1 MNTEVMHMT
10 TEASEA
16 GKLRFPEVVKALS
29 EVGVE
34 SYHSDLISG
43 VKTFYMPNGES
54 YEERLAMKPGEI
66 AEKFSENALVAAI
79 RAAQKD
85 EILYPEFLKRAAAA
99 GAAAYRVFITGRRA
113 VYIGRK
119 GEIHVEEFPQAKSQ
133 D

>member
-29 EVGVE
+29 EAGVE

-43 VKTFYMPNGES
+43 VKTFYMPNGET
-54 YEERLAMKPGEI
+54 YEERLTMKPQEI
-66 AEKFSENALVAAI
+66 AAKFSTSALVDAI

-85 EILYPEFLKRAAAA
+85 EIRYPEFLKRATAA
-99 GAAAYRVFITGRRA
+99 GAAAYRVFITGQRA

-119 GEIHVEEFPQAKSQ
+119 GEIHVEEFPQAKS
-133 D
+133 